1 MHKLEKFFNNIVPAL
16 KKEFTDN
23 IKIEDF
29 IEYELINHECY
40 YTGDFSAVFDIMMQY
55 YEMSIEDAYE
65 KIKSV
70 YDLTKD
76 KKLEDFDENIQI

>member
-1 MHKLEKFFNNIVPAL
+1 
-16 KKEFTDN
+16 
-23 IKIEDF
+23 
-29 IEYELINHECY
+29 
-40 YTGDFSAVFDIMMQY
+40 MQY